1 VIAFS
6 RSTDYDLIRQILT
19 HSRVYDKISDDYS
32 PRREEYRP
40 IEHEAIWYVLARDYD
55 EQSGE
60 FDLLGLWMF
69 HPQNGICW
77 EVHTALLPI
86 AYGVPGRLAAQLLP
100 PWIWEHTP
108 CRRIVTNVPSTNR
121 LALRFAIAAG
131 MKIFGINRAS
141 YLKGGKL
148 CDQICLGISAPQE
161 MADAEALPALDSI
174 EGVLVGPEDGNE
186 VAAPGVQGV
195 DW

>member
-1 VIAFS
+1 MIQFD
-6 RSTDYDLIRQILT
+6 RSQDYELVRKILT
-19 HSRVYDKISDDYS
+19 HPRIYDKISDDFS
-32 PRREEYRP
+32 PARDDYRP
-40 IEHEAIWYVLARDYD
+40 IEHDAVWYVIVRESEDGAL
-55 EQSGE
+55 
-60 FDLLGLWMF
+60 FGLWMF

-100 PWIWEHTP
+100 SWIWKHTP